1 MNVRLEVLKTTPK
14 ERIILVIIAHY
25 VINLIGLIFSEMIP
39 TKLGL
44 TQTSDLSGAYI
55 RGGVLVKMIK
65 ASDGTV
71 FGNILSEII

>member
-25 VINLIGLIFSEMIP
+25 VINLIGLIFGEIIP

-44 TQTSDLSGAYI
+44 MQTSDLSRAYI
-55 RGGVLVKMIK
+55 RGGVLVKMI
-65 ASDGTV
+65 
-71 FGNILSEII
+71 